1 MCVRV
6 RPHQAVFPEEPEPIR
21 QRAHVYAM
29 PVMRNREVNWGV
41 RLYNEHTWG
50 SSELQS
56 RSSAEVCVGLSAG
69 LQSNQGGIVKCGNGN
84 LRNLKRV

>member
-1 MCVRV
+1 MCELWLDVCVRG
-6 RPHQAVFPEEPEPIR
+6 RPHQAVFPEQPEPIR

-29 PVMRNREVNWGV
+29 AVMQNGEVNWGV

-56 RSSAEVCVGLSAG
+56 RS
-69 LQSNQGGIVKCGNGN
+69 LQKSVLG
-84 LRNLKRV
+84 